1 MVMITA
7 ASPGGGYDQYARLIA
22 RHIVRYIPGEP
33 VMVVQNMPGADG
45 LTASNH
51 LYNVAAQDGS
61 VIGGVSRN
69 NGLAKFYDF
78 ANTGVRFEARKFHWL
93 GSPQQEIGL
102 FIVNTK
108 TGVRS
113 IEDVRR
119 IEITV
124 ASPARSSPTGV
135 YGRMLNALYGA
146 KLRIVDGYGGSQ
158 ESLMA
163 VERHESDSHISG
175 GSSVQFRN
183 RIMPWIRSGAST
195 IVLQMGVKRDP
206 AFPDVPTA
214 IEIMTKPEDK
224 QLFEIAFAEQVM
236 GRPFLLGPGVPDD
249 RVKMLR
255 AAFDATM
262 KDPQFLA
269 EAAKEGA
276 EIDPVDGAAIN
287 ALLDRVYS
295 APAPL
300 ADRLRELA
308 R

>member
-1 MVMITA
+1 M
-7 ASPGGGYDQYARLIA
+7 
-22 RHIVRYIPGEP
+22 
-33 VMVVQNMPGADG
+33 
-45 LTASNH
+45 
-51 LYNVAAQDGS
+51 
-61 VIGGVSRN
+61 
-69 NGLAKFYDF
+69 
-78 ANTGVRFEARKFHWL
+78 TGV
-93 GSPQQEIGL
+93 Q
-102 FIVNTK
+102 TC
-108 TGVRS
+108 
-113 IEDVRR
+113 
-119 IEITV
+119 
-124 ASPARSSPTGV
+124 
-135 YGRMLNALYGA
+135 ALPI
-146 KLRIVDGYGGSQ
+146 L
-158 ESLMA
+158 
-163 VERHESDSHISG
+163 
-175 GSSVQFRN
+175 
-183 RIMPWIRSGAST
+183 PWIRSGAST
-195 IVLQMGVKRDP
+195 IILQMGVKRDP

-295 APAPL
+295 APAPP